1 MHKNDLGTPRV
12 EVSFV
17 VFLFTSK
24 LKRMEFSFVLWFLRM
39 IAFLGFLLLFYFWSF
54 FQSGR
59 ITSNVVLFDFSFNI
73 SCP

>member
-1 MHKNDLGTPRV
+1 MLGWAIENMITLRVFWTCFDKNKDIHTQNDLGTPRV

-39 IAFLGFLLLFYFWSF
+39 IAFLGFLLLFYF
-54 FQSGR
+54 
-59 ITSNVVLFDFSFNI
+59 
-73 SCP
+73 